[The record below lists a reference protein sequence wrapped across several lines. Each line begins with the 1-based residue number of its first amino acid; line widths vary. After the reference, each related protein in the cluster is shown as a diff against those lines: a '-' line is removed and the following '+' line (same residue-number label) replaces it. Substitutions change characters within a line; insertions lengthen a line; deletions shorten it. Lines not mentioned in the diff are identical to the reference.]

1 MINPLEPCWKE
12 LDYFIEPGTEV
23 SKRDLIERISWH
35 VSYYLFTTL
44 KLMSF
49 YRIGKDGK
57 GEIYIL

>member
-1 MINPLEPCWKE
+1 MEPLQPCWKE
-12 LDYFIEPGTEV
+12 LDNYLEPGTEV
-23 SKRDLIERISWH
+23 SKGVIIERVAWH

-49 YRIGKDGK
+49 YRIGKDDK